1 MTRPP
6 ADRSLRRVSG
16 SPEVFEARVGMA
28 EMELVVVSAR
38 TVEETRKPRSV
49 TDTAIPCAW
58 NGDRVEE
65 EACMEILLKDPES

>member
-6 ADRSLRRVSG
+6 AESSFRRVSG
-16 SPEVFEARVGMA
+16 SPEAFEARVGIA
-28 EMELVVVSAR
+28 EMPLVVVSAL
-38 TVEETRKPRSV
+38 TVEETRKPKSV
-49 TDTAIPCAW
+49 TDTATLCAW